1 MDMEILQKFMQM
13 AQNDAN
19 IAKRV
24 QEIGLNNMEGL
35 LAYAKELGLALPDNA
50 LEELTVLAAQFS
62 QQLGDKD
69 LQDVTGGFFKKIE
82 ANLLK
87 EIV

>member
-50 LEELTVLAAQFS
+50 LEELTELASQFS
-62 QQLGDKD
+62 PQLGDRD
-69 LQDVTGGFFKKIE
+69 LQDVAGGFFKKID